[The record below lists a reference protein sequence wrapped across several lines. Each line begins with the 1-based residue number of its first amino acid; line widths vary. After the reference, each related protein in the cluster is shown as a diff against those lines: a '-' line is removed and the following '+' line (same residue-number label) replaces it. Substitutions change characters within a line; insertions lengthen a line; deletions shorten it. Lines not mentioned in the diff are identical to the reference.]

1 MITIQRFVF
10 NEFQTNTYVLHDQT
24 RECIIVDAA
33 CNSIAQWEE
42 LNTYIKN
49 NNLIIK
55 EMVQTHCHTDHLLG
69 CHYVT
74 DNYGIGYRIHSK
86 GQFFLGFASD
96 FGKAYQINVGKIYD
110 PIGFIEEGNTL
121 AVGHS
126 KLEVLYTP
134 GHAEG
139 SLCFYS
145 PSEGFVISGDVLFK
159 ESIGRTDLP
168 TGNYNTLKESI
179 EKKLFSLPES
189 TLVYPGHGPATT
201 IGHEKLNN
209 PFL

>member
-1 MITIQRFVF
+1 MITVQRFVF
-10 NEFQTNTYVLHDQT
+10 NEFQTNTYVLHDET
-24 RECIIVDAA
+24 RECIVIDAA
-33 CNSIAQWEE
+33 CNSDAQWAE
-42 LNTYIKN
+42 LNNYIKT
-49 NNLIIK
+49 NNLSIK
-55 EMVQTHCHTDHLLG
+55 DMVQTHCHTDHMLG
-69 CHYVT
+69 SYYIT
-74 DNYGIGYRIHSK
+74 DNYGIGYRIHPK
-86 GQFFLGFASD
+86 GKFFVGFAAD

-110 PIGFIEEGNTL
+110 PTGFFEEGDAIAFGNHT
-121 AVGHS
+121 
-126 KLEVLYTP
+126 LEVLYTP

-139 SLCFYS
+139 SVCFYNANQ
-145 PSEGFVISGDVLFK
+145 GFVISGDVLFK